1 VQNLVLSQWVTAAH
15 DLSDG
20 GLAVALAEMAL
31 AGGVG
36 ATIDALP
43 PGPTHAVLFGE
54 DQARYLVAVAPDK
67 LDRVMARIG
76 METNGCALVIGVAG
90 GDALILPGEA
100 PILLS
105 DLRTAHENPL
115 PAYMA
120 GNERAFHDKG

>member
-1 VQNLVLSQWVTAAH
+1 VRNLVLGEWVTAAH

-67 LDRVMARIG
+67 LDRVMARINL
-76 METNGCALVIGVAG
+76 ETNGCALAIGIAA
-90 GDALILPGEA
+90 GDALTLPGEA

-105 DLRTAHENPL
+105 ELREAHESPL

-120 GNERAFHDKG
+120 GNEHAFFDKG

>member
-1 VQNLVLSQWVTAAH
+1 MLGEWVTAAH

-43 PGPTHAVLFGE
+43 PGPPYAVLFGE
-54 DQARYLVAVAPDK
+54 DQERYLVAVAPDK
-67 LDRVMARIG
+67 LDHVIAQIS
-76 METNGCALVIGVAG
+76 METDGCALTIGIAG
-90 GDALILPGEA
+90 GDALTLPGEA

-105 DLRTAHENPL
+105 ELREAHESPL

-120 GNERAFHDKG
+120 GNEHAFFDKG